1 MVNKAVENALRSSR
15 DTDFEHRLL
24 FPDDR
29 RKHLQVLA
37 NDADSPGQER
47 SWLGQEKK

>member
-24 FPDDR
+24 FSDDR
-29 RKHLQVLA
+29 TKHLQILA
-37 NDADSPGQER
+37 NDADSYGQ
-47 SWLGQEKK
+47 